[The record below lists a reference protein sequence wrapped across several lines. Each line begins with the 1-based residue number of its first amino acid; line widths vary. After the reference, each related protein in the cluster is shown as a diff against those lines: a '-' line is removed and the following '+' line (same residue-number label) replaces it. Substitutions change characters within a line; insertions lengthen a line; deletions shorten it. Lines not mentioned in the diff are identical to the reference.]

1 MKKTLFFFIAVLLYA
16 AGAGAQNWEE
26 IISSDKYYYGEGFSD
41 TYDKAKNM
49 ALQNLTGMIA
59 THVSNDFTYLIDET
73 NTNGEIDQKSQVVNC
88 LKTYSQATLNNVK
101 EWVVS
106 DPPECKVRCYIE
118 CTELER
124 VFESRIAKAKS

>member
-1 MKKTLFFFIAVLLYA
+1 MKKTLFIFIAVLLYA

-59 THVSNDFTYLIDET
+59 THVSNDFTYLIDE
-73 NTNGEIDQKSQVVNC
+73 
-88 LKTYSQATLNNVK
+88 LKV
-101 EWVVS
+101 
-106 DPPECKVRCYIE
+106 
-118 CTELER
+118 
-124 VFESRIAKAKS
+124 